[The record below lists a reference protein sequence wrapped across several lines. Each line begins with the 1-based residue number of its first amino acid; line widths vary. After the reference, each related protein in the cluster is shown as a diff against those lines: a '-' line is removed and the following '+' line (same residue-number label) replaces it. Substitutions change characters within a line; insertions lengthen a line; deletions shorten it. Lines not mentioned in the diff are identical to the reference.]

1 MVHLPVYLAGHRPL
15 YPRMRGKHMSHG
27 PSSTGL
33 NVVRLYGYRYGQWG
47 DAVTGSFVAATLV
60 RQHRHQT
67 ATKTTFETEL
77 AARSSNR
84 IAIRYYVGPSPRLT
98 NQLSAP
104 AQVCRPGP
112 GLDKDGST
120 LALPVSLRD
129 IQILVVRS
137 SQASP
142 EPCPFPRI
150 RHGHWDSGSFSSA
163 GMC

>member
-1 MVHLPVYLAGHRPL
+1 
-15 YPRMRGKHMSHG
+15 MSHG
-27 PSSTGL
+27 ASSTGL
-33 NVVRLYGYRYGQWG
+33 NVVRLYGYSQWG
-47 DAVTGSFVAATLV
+47 DAVTGSFAAATLV

-67 ATKTTFETEL
+67 AAKTTFETKL

-84 IAIRYYVGPSPRLT
+84 IEIRYYVGPSPRLT

-137 SQASP
+137 S
-142 EPCPFPRI
+142 
-150 RHGHWDSGSFSSA
+150 
-163 GMC
+163 